1 MSKTR
6 RILAEL
12 GSWKSGYISPSAQ
25 ILMGDAE
32 QLIKDLLVSIDALD
46 AALEDSRK
54 HIDELRAQIDA
65 NPVKTAKAPKVKK

>member
-32 QLIKDLLVSIDALD
+32 QLIKDLLVSIEALD
-46 AALEDSRK
+46 AALEDARK
-54 HIDELRAQIDA
+54 HIDELKAQIDA